1 MLISMSRNVRA
12 ICKRYRMNRE
22 SISCR
27 TVLVLERRH
36 QKWIST
42 DDDAEGIDEKSRVLF
57 VAPFCDREFTY
68 HLRSF
73 LLPPPRPTFILSYNV
88 NRLRH
93 YFPFFSTFALEHIFP
108 PSHLFVSARVERNTH
123 SQASYQP
130 TTDTTSVPRRNE
142 QIRKQI
148 LFLFQYHLL
157 PMHKLR
163 AEITLSHFS
172 GSVWWR
178 RAEPIIKEW
187 TIRIYLIF
195 FFWNKIQK

>member
-1 MLISMSRNVRA
+1 MLISMSWNVRA

-36 QKWIST
+36 QKWIPTTMRKELMS
-42 DDDAEGIDEKSRVLF
+42 SRALCSAILWPQVYL
-57 VAPFCDREFTY
+57 PFKEFSSPTTAFNF
-68 HLRSF
+68 HLELQCKPFEALLSF
-73 LLPPPRPTFILSYNV
+73 LSSHSHSNTF
-88 NRLRH
+88 
-93 YFPFFSTFALEHIFP
+93 FPS
-108 PSHLFVSARVERNTH
+108 SHLFVSARVERNTH

-163 AEITLSHFS
+163 EEITFSHFS

-178 RAEPIIKEW
+178 RTEQIIKEW

-195 FFWNKIQK
+195 S